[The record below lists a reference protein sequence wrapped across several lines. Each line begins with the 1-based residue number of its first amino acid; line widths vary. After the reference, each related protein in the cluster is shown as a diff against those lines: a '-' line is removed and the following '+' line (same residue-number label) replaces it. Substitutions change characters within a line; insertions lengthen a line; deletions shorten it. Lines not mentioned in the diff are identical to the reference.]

1 MMEQNNVKI
10 ENAAEIVYL
19 PVSELYPHPDNPRKD
34 VGDVSELA
42 ESIKAKGVM
51 QNLTVVRGHYE
62 NGSHEPI
69 EGGYTVIIGHRRRAG
84 SLEAGLERVPCA
96 IVEMDY
102 REQVATMLL
111 ENIQRVDLTAFEQA
125 QGFQMMMDLG
135 DTVEGIAEKT
145 GFSKKTVKHRL
156 EMAKLNAKT
165 LKSVSDRQI
174 SMADFEKLSQIE
186 NINTRNKV
194 LESIGTYNFNGN
206 VERAIKDE
214 LIAKKMPIFLAKVTA
229 LGAKKMK
236 SDDRWS
242 GKYEKISEVRVT
254 NADEDK
260 DFVPKKYQKEQLF
273 YLVSEYYGDLEV
285 YRKKPKAEAKKRP
298 AAEIE
303 REKDIDEHKKQLKE
317 LSEMARVLR
326 GNFARQLVMNSK
338 NREKILAGAVGV
350 LSANVVS
357 YMYNVS
363 AKTVIEFIGKDTS
376 DDYKENKAA
385 YWESLKSDPNKTIPA
400 LIYLFFES
408 DKNASYWQDVY
419 NDYPKHKENVFL
431 DHLYEWLESLGYEMS
446 DDELA
451 LRDGTHEVF
460 CVEGKA

>member
-1 MMEQNNVKI
+1 MEQKNVKI

-51 QNLTVVRGHYE
+51 QNLTVVHGHYE

-84 SLEAGLERVPCA
+84 SIEAGLERVPCA

-156 EMAKLNAKT
+156 EMAKLNVKT
-165 LKSVSDRQI
+165 LKEVSERQLT
-174 SMADFEKLSQIE
+174 MADFDKLSGIKS
-186 NINTRNKV
+186 IKKRNEV
-194 LESIGTYNFNGN
+194 LASIGTHNFDSN

-214 LIAKKMPIFLAKVTA
+214 LIAEKMPIFVEKAKAV
-229 LGAKKMK
+229 GAKEMN

-242 GKYEKISEVRVT
+242 SKYEKVCEVRVT
-254 NADEDK
+254 DADEEK
-260 DFVPKKYQKEQLF
+260 DFIPKKYLKDTLF
-273 YLVSEYYGDLEV
+273 YCVRDYWGDLEI
-285 YRKKPKAEAKKRP
+285 YRKKPKEEAKKRP
-298 AAEIE
+298 KAEIE
-303 REKDIDEHKKQLKE
+303 REKDIEYRKKQLKS
-317 LSEMARVLR
+317 LHEMARVLR
-326 GNFARQLVMNSK
+326 GNFAKELVMNAK

-350 LSANVVS
+350 LSANIVS
-357 YMYNVS
+357 YMY
-363 AKTVIEFIGKDTS
+363 TVHARTVLEFIGKEVSNDF
-376 DDYKENKAA
+376 KINQAA
-385 YWESLKSDPNKTIPA
+385 FGEALAGEPNKTIPA
-400 LIYLFFES
+400 LIYLFFEN
-408 DKNASYWQDVY
+408 DKNASYVQDVY
-419 NDYPKHKENVFL
+419 NDYPKHKPNTFL
-431 DHLYEWLESLGYEMS
+431 DQLYDWLTSLGYEMS
-446 DDELA
+446 DDERA
-451 LRDGTHEVF
+451 LRDGTHEAF
-460 CVEGKA
+460 RVEGKA